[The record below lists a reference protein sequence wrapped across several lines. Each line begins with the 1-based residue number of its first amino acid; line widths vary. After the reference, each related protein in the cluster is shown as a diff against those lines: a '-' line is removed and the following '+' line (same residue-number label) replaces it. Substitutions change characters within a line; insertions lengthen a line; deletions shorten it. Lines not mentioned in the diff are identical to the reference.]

1 MLTMKTAL
9 MLFGV
14 FSVSALFAEKYEFER
29 YQPILDRQMFGA
41 VPAGFDPTVL
51 PKNAVKTEERELTKE
66 QEQLQSSI
74 HFSVINITPDGSVAV
89 GFTDNSDSKNP
100 VHYYL
105 KVGERRN
112 GWEVKEA
119 DPLKATMTIAKGE
132 VEVSLTI
139 GDNSAKSKGATTR
152 AGALAENS
160 PGGTLRSL
168 HRPRFGGGTGGS
180 ANPLGMSLRERRAAR
195 EQERQVAEAAAREK
209 AEQERAQ
216 READREAQRQE
227 LQAIRDEL
235 KAQREAAELEKAQR
249 EAERAA
255 AKDGTANGGEE
266 NANN

>member
-1 MLTMKTAL
+1 MKIAL
-9 MLFGV
+9 VFIGF

-41 VPAGFDPTVL
+41 LPAGFDPTVL
-51 PKNAVKTEERELTKE
+51 PKNAVKSEERELTKE
-66 QEQLQSSI
+66 QEKLQSAI
-74 HFSVINITPDGSVAV
+74 HFSVINITPDGTVAV

-119 DPLKATMTIAKGE
+119 DPLKATMTIAKGD
-132 VEVSLTI
+132 VEVSLAI

-152 AGALAENS
+152 AGAPAENT
-160 PGGTLRSL
+160 PGGTLRTLRRSRL
-168 HRPRFGGGTGGS
+168 GGGGEGGS
-180 ANPLGMSLRERRAAR
+180 PLSLGMSLRERRAAR